1 MSYTINLTQSQYDS
15 QVEIQRLISRLET
28 DGIFDTRIIENL
40 SQIAM
45 KGGFEEDIILELFNI
60 IFDKSPSTSISL
72 RRKEFIIDNVL
83 ALKEPIS
90 ITLFWQIISNIGTNE
105 IYYKG
110 QLRFETMKVPTSLQ
124 IQILNWL
131 IDNFEYFRV
140 ALIQSGNLVL
150 SLLIKTLS
158 YEFLRVQIS
167 RLIVLL
173 LQENIEPVRTYFN
186 RDTYHQITLLK
197 HWHIQWVVDLY
208 EKFPLDLYLQ
218 ELLAFFRVV
227 DPTIDYIAYTHDGFQ
242 TLNRLKSNERHLFAD
257 FMDRQEAA
265 EEEEEDDREFNTDV
279 MLANK
284 RRKKM
289 LRRSRDDVYGANKSL
304 LLLDDIYNINPYSL
318 FRLPKQQVN
327 KVLPLVFQYGNTN
340 LITRL
345 DSFVRISLSDQL
357 SSKSEYEDFI
367 KQISYILHTGGGTIE
382 FPLVTDFV
390 LQRSVTKREFLETL
404 PFRYG
409 LLKYLKQIDIS
420 DLSNTIVQDIT
431 KLLDIKHQVTEEI
444 STEFL
449 KSLIDYFDY
458 NPLDELDSGDD
469 INLILSMIYKYIQS
483 CEAAHKNQMIRLMTE
498 FIQSLDSPVLKKLD
512 DRNILIPQSLVYSLL
527 LDGDPL
533 SLSDICKHILF
544 CKSHKFKLQQ
554 LKSIQNTFT
563 MDTVNFLWREKF
575 LTYDEIP
582 SSANKAFY
590 LHPEFINKVGSLHM
604 FDHDFF
610 TTATLGGLF
619 TNPALVY
626 IVTNIVWKLE
636 DNADMINTRHE
647 GPITRQS
654 IRRLK
659 DNEGV
664 TWLDYDFDGLRVKVL
679 QKLDEFGFDGICEFL
694 FSSLKSLE
702 GKRIRRIGE
711 D

>member
-140 ALIQSGNLVL
+140 ALIQSGNHVL

-284 RRKKM
+284 R
-289 LRRSRDDVYGANKSL
+289 
-304 LLLDDIYNINPYSL
+304 
-318 FRLPKQQVN
+318 
-327 KVLPLVFQYGNTN
+327 
-340 LITRL
+340 
-345 DSFVRISLSDQL
+345 
-357 SSKSEYEDFI
+357 
-367 KQISYILHTGGGTIE
+367 
-382 FPLVTDFV
+382 
-390 LQRSVTKREFLETL
+390 
-404 PFRYG
+404 
-409 LLKYLKQIDIS
+409 
-420 DLSNTIVQDIT
+420 
-431 KLLDIKHQVTEEI
+431 
-444 STEFL
+444 
-449 KSLIDYFDY
+449 
-458 NPLDELDSGDD
+458 
-469 INLILSMIYKYIQS
+469 
-483 CEAAHKNQMIRLMTE
+483 
-498 FIQSLDSPVLKKLD
+498 
-512 DRNILIPQSLVYSLL
+512 
-527 LDGDPL
+527 
-533 SLSDICKHILF
+533 
-544 CKSHKFKLQQ
+544 
-554 LKSIQNTFT
+554 
-563 MDTVNFLWREKF
+563 
-575 LTYDEIP
+575 
-582 SSANKAFY
+582 
-590 LHPEFINKVGSLHM
+590 
-604 FDHDFF
+604 
-610 TTATLGGLF
+610 
-619 TNPALVY
+619 
-626 IVTNIVWKLE
+626 
-636 DNADMINTRHE
+636 
-647 GPITRQS
+647 
-654 IRRLK
+654 
-659 DNEGV
+659 
-664 TWLDYDFDGLRVKVL
+664 
-679 QKLDEFGFDGICEFL
+679 
-694 FSSLKSLE
+694 
-702 GKRIRRIGE
+702 
-711 D
+711 